1 MENKLLNLYHDT
13 GIYQLELGQ
22 LVMIC
27 VGLLLVF
34 LAIKKGFEP
43 LLLLP
48 IGIGAVLVNIPGA
61 GFMAAPVYDAAG
73 HMVSLEVFNIIF
85 IMVV

>member
-1 MENKLLNLYHDT
+1 MEQKLLNLYHDT

-22 LVMIC
+22 AIMMV
-27 VGLLLVF
+27 VGLLLIY

-48 IGIGAVLVNIPGA
+48 IGKFRKVIYNTT
-61 GFMAAPVYDAAG
+61 
-73 HMVSLEVFNIIF
+73 SIIE
-85 IMVV
+85 IHTRST